1 MSFLAAYRT
10 NILDRTPI
18 TYRDIR
24 VGDVLEFRY
33 KNKKDNVSKL
43 RVVLVVNIFP
53 VIGSWKDRKVHAF
66 SLPEMAPGVFK
77 RLLKRIGTPLLQ
89 LDERKK
95 KEVSSV
101 VIEEQGK
108 KGEIF
113 YRKVSSKFNSYNAY
127 RTYIMPDMKA
137 VKLCEYDWKNK
148 QLGLGIKDEDLLQDT
163 DA

>member
-66 SLPEMAPGVFK
+66 SLPEMAPGVFYNMDNWIYEYGIYK
-77 RLLKRIGTPLLQ
+77 LL
-89 LDERKK
+89 
-95 KEVSSV
+95 
-101 VIEEQGK
+101 
-108 KGEIF
+108 
-113 YRKVSSKFNSYNAY
+113 FNRS
-127 RTYIMPDMKA
+127 TSLPS
-137 VKLCEYDWKNK
+137 
-148 QLGLGIKDEDLLQDT
+148 
-163 DA
+163 

>member
-1 MSFLAAYRT
+1 MSFLATHRR
-10 NILDRTPI
+10 NILDKTVI
-18 TYRDIR
+18 TYRDIQI
-24 VGDVLEFRY
+24 GDVLEFRY
-33 KNKKDNVSKL
+33 KNKKDKVTKI

-53 VIGSWKDRKVHAF
+53 VAGSWKDKKVHAF
-66 SLPEMAPGVFK
+66 SLPELSPGVFK
-77 RLLKRIGTPLLQ
+77 RLLKRIGTPLLR

-101 VIEEQGK
+101 VIKEQGK

-113 YRKVSSKFNSYNAY
+113 YRKVSSKFNTYNAY
-127 RTYIMPDMKA
+127 RTYIMSDMKA
-137 VKLCEYDWKNK
+137 IKLCEYDWKNK